1 MRSWSEPDRAPNH
14 LCNAI
19 DRGFGDH
26 LESVAP
32 IILPMAG
39 RHEVS
44 LAIGIRDQ
52 NSPFEQI
59 CFPGFRARSLSG
71 RATT

>member
-1 MRSWSEPDRAPNH
+1 MRFWSEPDRAPNH
-14 LCNAI
+14 PCDAI

-26 LESVAP
+26 LESVAR

-44 LAIGIRDQ
+44 LAIGICDQ
-52 NSPFEQI
+52 NRSFEQI
-59 CFPGFRARSLSG
+59 RFPGCRRVP
-71 RATT
+71 